1 MAWSFRLDSEV
12 AGIAALVAADA
23 AAFLSGVNP
32 SLFTIRTFRSL
43 GSGEAA
49 ETSRDI
55 RMGMA
60 IGTALALV
68 AGLGGSAVTRSWW
81 PLLATIAT
89 LVVLCGA
96 YELALQHPHNRHRSI
111 ADQGSMAQAT

>member
-1 MAWSFRLDSEV
+1 MGWDFRIDSEV

-49 ETSRDI
+49 DTAKDI
-55 RMGMA
+55 RMGML
-60 IGTALALV
+60 IGSALALM

-81 PLLATIAT
+81 PLLATVAT
-89 LVVLCGA
+89 LIVLCGA
-96 YELALQHPHNRHRSI
+96 YELALQFPHNRRGSI
-111 ADQGSMAQAT
+111 ADQQQAA